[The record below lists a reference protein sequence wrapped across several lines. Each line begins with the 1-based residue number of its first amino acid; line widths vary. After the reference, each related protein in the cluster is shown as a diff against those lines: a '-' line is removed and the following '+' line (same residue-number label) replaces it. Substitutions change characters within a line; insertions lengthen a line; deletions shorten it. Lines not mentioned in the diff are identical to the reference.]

1 MSKFVEIVEGFAV
14 NIDSIVSVKQGD
26 EGSLTI
32 ETEGR
37 EYTVIGDFHL
47 FMDFIQE
54 DDRRKRQQEK
64 MTTQFF
70 GG

>member
-1 MSKFVEIVEGFAV
+1 MKFVEVVEGFSIRVDA
-14 NIDSIVSVKQGD
+14 IVSVKQGD
-26 EGSLTI
+26 GITLLI

-37 EYTVIGDFHL
+37 EYTVHGDFKM
-47 FMDFIQE
+47 FMHFITA
-54 DDRRKRQQEK
+54 DDEQKAQMEK

>member
-1 MSKFVEIVEGFAV
+1 MKFVEVVEGFSIRVDA
-14 NIDSIVSVKQGD
+14 IVSVKQGD
-26 EGSLTI
+26 GITLLI

-37 EYTVIGDFHL
+37 EYTVHGDFKM
-47 FMDFIQE
+47 FMHFITA
-54 DDRRKRQQEK
+54 DDERKTQMEK

>member
-1 MSKFVEIVEGFAV
+1 MKFVEVVEGFAINV
-14 NIDSIVSVKQGD
+14 DSIVSIKQVD
-26 EGSLTI
+26 ESSLTI

-37 EYTVIGDFHL
+37 EYTVHGDFHL

-54 DDRRKRQQEK
+54 DDRRKREQEK
-64 MTTQFF
+64 LTTQFF